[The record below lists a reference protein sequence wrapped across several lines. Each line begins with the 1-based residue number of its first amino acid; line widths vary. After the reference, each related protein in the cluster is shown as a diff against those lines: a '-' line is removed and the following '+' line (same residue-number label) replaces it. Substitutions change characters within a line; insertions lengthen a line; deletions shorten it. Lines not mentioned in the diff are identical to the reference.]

1 MPRRTVGPHRATRG
15 DSGFYAALPDFAD
28 FAEFTDPA
36 HYRPAPADWLVVV
49 TDIEGSTRAIAE
61 GRYKDVNMLA
71 AAGIVAVLNVVG
83 GTEIPFVFGG
93 DGATLLVPPDGLPA
107 DALSGVDAAWQCWD
121 GSTWVTTHIVYRGV
135 EGLAGQ
141 TIPVNSEFQIRVPS
155 IGLPLGVAYPIVI
168 PDVDPGIYR
177 IGDDVILD
185 AGPVS
190 GFVVVEVTGD

>member
-1 MPRRTVGPHRATRG
+1 MPRALLLTLMLVTACS
-15 DSGFYAALPDFAD
+15 SGTTTTTTARPEVACQTPPAAETETISDLG
-28 FAEFTDPA
+28 
-36 HYRPAPADWLVVV
+36 LVVDPDPV
-49 TDIEGSTRAIAE
+49 HPREE
-61 GRYKDVNMLA
+61 
-71 AAGIVAVLNVVG
+71 
-83 GTEIPFVFGG
+83 
-93 DGATLLVPPDGLPA
+93 ATLLVPPDGLPA